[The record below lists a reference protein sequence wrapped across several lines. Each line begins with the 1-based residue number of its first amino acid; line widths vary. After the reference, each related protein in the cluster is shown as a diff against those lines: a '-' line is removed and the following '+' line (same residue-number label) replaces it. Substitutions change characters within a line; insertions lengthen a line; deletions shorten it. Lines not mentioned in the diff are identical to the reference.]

1 LKRQLV
7 DETVQEH
14 KISINRACRLVHLSR
29 SVYYYQPKPKEDE
42 EVVEQLGRLSE
53 RHPTQGFWK
62 LFHRMRLEGCPWNH
76 KRVHRIYCQ
85 MGLNIRRKKKRR
97 LPARVKE
104 PLEIP
109 QRINHTWSMDFMSDS
124 LASGRKFRILNVM
137 DDFNR
142 EALAIEVDI
151 SMPSQ
156 RVTRVLE
163 RILYFREK
171 PKRIRVDNGPEFL
184 AADLVK
190 WCEERNIELRYIQPG
205 KPSQNAFVER
215 FNGSYRKD
223 ILDAY
228 WFDNLRQVRIL
239 SEEWMED
246 YNHYRPHDSLGNIS
260 PVAYA
265 VQAGQ
270 AEEASLLSLNQS
282 ALENSIYNLS

>member
-1 LKRQLV
+1 
-7 DETVQEH
+7 
-14 KISINRACRLVHLSR
+14 
-29 SVYYYQPKPKEDE
+29 
-42 EVVEQLGRLSE
+42 
-53 RHPTQGFWK
+53 
-62 LFHRMRLEGCPWNH
+62 
-76 KRVHRIYCQ
+76 
-85 MGLNIRRKKKRR
+85 
-97 LPARVKE
+97 
-104 PLEIP
+104 
-109 QRINHTWSMDFMSDS
+109 
-124 LASGRKFRILNVM
+124 M

-184 AADLVK
+184 AADMVK
-190 WCEERNIELRYIQPG
+190 WCEERNIELQYIQPG

-228 WFDNLRQVRIL
+228 WFDNLRRVRIL
-239 SEEWMED
+239 SQEWMED